1 MDNSLLHNVIYDF
14 LEYRKMTGFNIKI
27 YKRHLKQ
34 FENYCTENN
43 ISLSEVTK
51 EILEKW
57 CNYKEESEQTKRKRF
72 IMMQKFASYL
82 KIKGFKIDIP
92 SSNIVIKYKTTIVPY
107 IFSESELKRFFCEVD
122 NSDKAKTDSLLF
134 RLYYG
139 CGLRMHEAL
148 SLKCCDVNL
157 IDGIITIRNAK
168 NGRTRMIPLSS
179 CLWSRCKQYA
189 HENLINCNEDDYFF
203 FIKDPRKPLS
213 DSTVY
218 WRFRAYLKKA
228 GIPHLKQGPRVHDFR
243 HTMCVHRL
251 KTWVLEG
258 KDLNAYLPYL
268 SKYMGHVD
276 FRGTEYYL
284 KLTADLYPYL
294 IEKMNEHQMGIIP
307 VREDN

>member
-43 ISLSEVTK
+43 ISLSDVTK

-57 CNYKEESEQTKRKRF
+57 CNYEEESEQTKRKRF

-179 CLWSRCKQYA
+179 CLWIRCKQYA